1 MPNGCL
7 SVLPRK
13 SHFDVAI
20 TPEIGT
26 RFDEFDISLECV
38 VHRFNVDSV
47 HSQIVVMASENQVDV
62 PVARFGEVNVFLVTH
77 VSNRDDDINI
87 MCGTE

>member
-1 MPNGCL
+1 MPHGWL

-13 SHFDVAI
+13 PHFDGAI
-20 TPEIGT
+20 TPEIGA
-26 RFDEFDISLECV
+26 RYDEFNMSLEGI
-38 VHRFNVDSV
+38 VHRFNVCSV

-77 VSNRDDDINI
+77 VSNR
-87 MCGTE
+87 